1 MVDMSVNIGGLRLS
15 NPVMPGSGTFAEGM
29 ARVLDLNRLG
39 AIVTKTFTPHIREGC
54 KPPRVVEY
62 KDASLM
68 AIGIPSKG
76 PQHYIREVVP
86 LYRDCTAPLVASI
99 SAPTVED
106 FARLAAMVSVEG
118 VRALEI
124 NVSCPNLEKDGKA
137 FSMEP
142 DATARVVA
150 AIRATTPLPI
160 WAKLTPNVTDIA
172 QIALAAERAGADAVT
187 VCNGM
192 LGMAVDIE
200 NFRPALGN
208 ITGGVTGPALKPVI
222 LRMCW
227 QVAQATGIP
236 VIGCG
241 GIATAEDA
249 IEYMMAG
256 ASAVQVGTANFIHPR
271 AMLDVIDGI
280 RAFCLRKGLTRAS
293 DLTGAMRTEG
303 FGGDSAGT
311 ELQVS

>member
-1 MVDMSVNIGGLRLS
+1 MVDMSVDLGGLVLD

-29 ARVLDLNRLG
+29 ARVIDIDRLG
-39 AIVTKTFTPHIREGC
+39 AIVTKTFTPDIREGC

-62 KDASLM
+62 RDATLM

-76 PQHYIREVVP
+76 PEHYLREIVP
-86 LYRDCTAPLVASI
+86 FYRDFRPPLVCSI
-99 SAPTVED
+99 SAPTAEA
-106 FARLAAMVSVEG
+106 FGQLAAKVSVEG

-124 NVSCPNLEKDGKA
+124 NVSCPNLEKDGRA
-137 FSMEP
+137 FSMEA
-142 DATARVVA
+142 DATARVIERVRA
-150 AIRATTPLPI
+150 ATGLPI

-172 QIALAAERAGADAVT
+172 RIALAAERAGADAVT

-208 ITGGVTGPALKPVI
+208 ITGGVTGPALKPII
-222 LRMCW
+222 LRMCY
-227 QVAQATGIP
+227 QVAGAVRIP

-256 ASAVQVGTANFIHPR
+256 AHAVQVGTANFVHPR
-271 AMLDVIDGI
+271 AMLDVIEGI
-280 RAFCLRKGLTRAS
+280 EAFCRRKGVARVR
-293 DLTGAMRTEG
+293 DLTGALNVEG
-303 FGGDSAGT
+303 FGGETAGT
-311 ELQVS
+311 ALQA

>member
-1 MVDMSVNIGGLRLS
+1 MVDMSVNIGGLRLA

-29 ARVLDLNRLG
+29 ARVIDINRLG
-39 AIVTKTFTPHIREGC
+39 AIVTKTFTPHLREGC

-62 KDASLM
+62 KDATLM

-76 PQHYIREVVP
+76 PEHYIREVVP
-86 LYRDCTAPLVASI
+86 FYRDYAPPLICSI
-99 SAPTVED
+99 SAPTAEG
-106 FARLAAMVSVEG
+106 FAALAARVSVAG
-118 VRALEI
+118 VAALEI

-137 FSMEP
+137 FSMEAE
-142 DATARVVA
+142 ATARVIRQ
-150 AIRATTPLPI
+150 IRAATELPI

-172 QIALAAERAGADAVT
+172 EIAQAAEAAGADAIT

-222 LRMCW
+222 LRMCH
-227 QVAQATGIP
+227 QVAGAVKVP

-241 GIATAEDA
+241 GVATAADA
-249 IEYMMAG
+249 IEYLMVG
-256 ASAVQVGTANFIHPR
+256 ASAVQVGTINFVNPH
-271 AMLDVIDGI
+271 AMPEIIDGI
-280 RAFCLRKGLTRAS
+280 AAFCRRNGLARAA
-293 DLTGAMRTEG
+293 DLTGAMKTEG
-303 FGGDSAGT
+303 FGGETAGT
-311 ELQVS
+311 EMQVS